1 MLVMLEE
8 LPGLA
13 CSADRGLGAAY
24 DDWAALMKVIS
35 FTTDQE
41 DVNVVELSGREVGCH
56 VLNPDEAGS
65 SCFGKLGLCKLPA
78 AE

>member
-8 LPGLA
+8 LPGLT

-24 DDWAALMKVIS
+24 DDWAALMKVIG
-35 FTTDQE
+35 FTTGQE
-41 DVNVVELSGREVGCH
+41 DANVMELSGREVGCH

-65 SCFGKLGLCKLPA
+65 SCFSKLRLCKLPT

>member
-13 CSADRGLGAAY
+13 CSADRGLCAAY
-24 DDWAALMKVIS
+24 DDWAALMKVIGL
-35 FTTDQE
+35 TTGQE
-41 DVNVVELSGREVGCH
+41 DTNVMELAGREVRCH

-65 SCFGKLGLCKLPA
+65 SCFS
-78 AE
+78 